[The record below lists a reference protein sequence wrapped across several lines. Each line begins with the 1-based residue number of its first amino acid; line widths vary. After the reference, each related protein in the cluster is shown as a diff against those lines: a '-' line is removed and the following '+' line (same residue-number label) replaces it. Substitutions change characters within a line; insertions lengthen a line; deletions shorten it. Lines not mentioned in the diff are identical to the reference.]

1 MISKLHEKRKKL
13 VIDMNENN
21 YNASEIVANLYSET
35 SHFIYEL
42 LQNAEDS
49 EATTIEF
56 NLQDD
61 YLSIIHNGKLF
72 NYDDVNSIT
81 TIGFSTKKDDLN
93 KIGKFGAGFKSVFAI
108 TNTPQIHSGNLH
120 FEIIDYIV
128 PNIIDKIELEE
139 NYTNIILPFN
149 LETIDRLK
157 IYNIISDKLEKLE
170 FESLLFLKNIK
181 SINWKFNDKYGKY
194 QKSIKESD
202 TCNYIDISTSLN
214 DKVNTKSYIKIDK
227 QIEINNKNLTLSI
240 AYGMEDYKIIPIEN
254 SMLSVFFPTK
264 VPIYYN
270 FLLQAPYKTT
280 PNRENIPFEDEENKT
295 ITAELSKL
303 VGESF
308 LILKKEKLLTID
320 FLESMQFDA
329 IYYHSQLFMSVYEEV
344 KKSFLLNELLPTS
357 CKNFAKSTDIILV
370 ENNDLLE
377 FLKNED
383 ILKITNKPYVFCKH
397 YNSSFTIFLQRILSV
412 SVFKNDDALIK
423 IDTEFLLTKDDN
435 WLLSFYSLLAKQNF
449 YIHYLATK
457 NIIKLNDNSFTT
469 LYKSSNDEKVQV
481 YLPSEKNTR
490 FKVLNNIFIENTVL
504 ESFIEKYKITK
515 PNNIAELKEFILP
528 KYITTPSVE
537 IEEYLK
543 DFNRLIEI
551 YNLSTV
557 SEKKQIISLC
567 ENKFILLSCNSK
579 FCQANN
585 IYHDTEE
592 LKNWFQKSVDID
604 FIDSSINTEESK
616 DFLIDINI
624 NLVPMFIHSDFG
636 IHGLKNNLDNISISD
651 SLMVW
656 NYLIKYL
663 EINYINKDDKN
674 IHYASKTVSCLK
686 LVLNKVNWLKSKND
700 DEFRKPS
707 EIIFQDLDSRYT
719 CTDEI
724 KKYLIIEIQFKLDKI
739 KQIEEELN
747 CVFVE
752 KEEFNEFKKWKEEKA
767 NKNKDV
773 EIAQNT
779 WKSNIEV
786 NSIKNIQ
793 VKSYTKSSY
802 RQDLSYQ
809 SKSNYS
815 KNNFPTDS
823 YKYENSFENKKAIG
837 DWGEIFVNNYLTN
850 KYKDVSNIEV
860 KWLNQNSYLG
870 IGYDFTILENGIEI
884 EYIEVKSKLSYTPSS
899 ILISGTQWEWARD
912 LYNNNNGDKFKIY
925 IVLGAG
931 NNDASINIISN
942 PIKEWKEG
950 NLKANPVNIELFN

>member
-1 MISKLHEKRKKL
+1 MD
-13 VIDMNENN
+13 V
-21 YNASEIVANLYSET
+21 YSEG
-35 SHFIYEL
+35 S
-42 LQNAEDS
+42 
-49 EATTIEF
+49 
-56 NLQDD
+56 
-61 YLSIIHNGKLF
+61 
-72 NYDDVNSIT
+72 
-81 TIGFSTKKDDLN
+81 
-93 KIGKFGAGFKSVFAI
+93 
-108 TNTPQIHSGNLH
+108 
-120 FEIIDYIV
+120 
-128 PNIIDKIELEE
+128 
-139 NYTNIILPFN
+139 
-149 LETIDRLK
+149 
-157 IYNIISDKLEKLE
+157 
-170 FESLLFLKNIK
+170 
-181 SINWKFNDKYGKY
+181 
-194 QKSIKESD
+194 
-202 TCNYIDISTSLN
+202 
-214 DKVNTKSYIKIDK
+214 
-227 QIEINNKNLTLSI
+227 
-240 AYGMEDYKIIPIEN
+240 
-254 SMLSVFFPTK
+254 
-264 VPIYYN
+264 
-270 FLLQAPYKTT
+270 
-280 PNRENIPFEDEENKT
+280 
-295 ITAELSKL
+295 
-303 VGESF
+303 
-308 LILKKEKLLTID
+308 
-320 FLESMQFDA
+320 
-329 IYYHSQLFMSVYEEV
+329 
-344 KKSFLLNELLPTS
+344 
-357 CKNFAKSTDIILV
+357 
-370 ENNDLLE
+370 
-377 FLKNED
+377 
-383 ILKITNKPYVFCKH
+383 
-397 YNSSFTIFLQRILSV
+397 
-412 SVFKNDDALIK
+412 
-423 IDTEFLLTKDDN
+423 
-435 WLLSFYSLLAKQNF
+435 
-449 YIHYLATK
+449 
-457 NIIKLNDNSFTT
+457 IKLNDNSFTT

-537 IEEYLK
+537 IEEYLQ

-585 IYHDTEE
+585 IYYDTEE

-604 FIDSSINTEESK
+604 LIDSSINTEESK

-663 EINYINKDDKN
+663 EINHINKDDKN

-686 LVLNKVNWLKSKND
+686 LALNKVNWLKSKND

-719 CTDEI
+719 STDEI

-752 KEEFNEFKKWKEEKA
+752 KEEFDEFKKWKEEKA

-779 WKSNIEV
+779 WKSSIEV

-809 SKSNYS
+809 TKSNYS
-815 KNNFPTDS
+815 KNNFPNDS

-837 DWGEIFVNNYLTN
+837 DWGENFVNNYLTN

-860 KWLNQNSYLG
+860 KWLNQNTYLG